1 MKKITIY
8 EFDRLIKALNPRC
21 FEYGTTMQSGF
32 DTRKDEIFI
41 MTCAYSEMSVWT
53 MPNQIFFKTKGG
65 KNTLCLSGVKHILIP
80 DDLSLAHIVLE
91 FTIVCSN
98 AFDESIET
106 EYKIVAGEM
115 MTGVQSVYL
124 VPLPFLSAF
133 AQKE

>member
-1 MKKITIY
+1 M
-8 EFDRLIKALNPRC
+8 D
-21 FEYGTTMQSGF
+21 S
-32 DTRKDEIFI
+32 D
-41 MTCAYSEMSVWT
+41 
-53 MPNQIFFKTKGG
+53 FKTKDG

-115 MTGVQSVYL
+115 MTNVQSVCL
-124 VPLPFLSAF
+124 VPLPFLNAF
-133 AQKE
+133 SPIE